1 MDSPYILNPMQIFI
15 FFLIM
20 LGPMRFKAAYAKSLT
35 KIDPKDKSKMAW
47 KIGAITTATLLIGG
61 YLGSRLLVK
70 WQISHSVLLLAAGIL
85 FFMSIFRRFFGN
97 TTEFDRVDFEHP
109 EALDIALH
117 MVISQYGL
125 AVVILLMSFSQDN
138 SRLLSIVMCLLAVMS
153 LNVLTMIFTRPF
165 TKKILAYILE
175 PILGTLQFALSIQM
189 IVIGLNMTGVKVL

>member
-1 MDSPYILNPMQIFI
+1 
-15 FFLIM
+15 M